1 MHHIGSHPSKSPT
14 PVGGRRLSLGYR
26 AASLK
31 QYVPFRISRHDPRR
45 PKFITRSSSDDDA
58 DGEKMDIDE
67 LARMLSAEAGRL
79 RSQGNANPSQSGEGI
94 SGMDWMEALNQI
106 SDGGFD
112 PIDFELLQ
120 ELGQISIQ
128 QQYSDSSNFLKGSEK
143 TSKTAIVAFL
153 AQYYSGMPFEDPVVV
168 FLKEYLPG
176 SQMIAANEVRV
187 LNHLSSIPPRDQKW
201 KVASQYPSKN
211 PPIVQLLGYFIAGP
225 SGRATAVEANE
236 NTVWIVSKWDGAA
249 PLTMYPSAQQTSGM
263 GLGRLFGAEKTSV
276 SNRKKMIR
284 AIIKGMLEAVE
295 FCHSNLVAHGTIGS
309 GTFFLSTYN
318 DQDWQRLIV
327 KLDSFGFASLG
338 GNAAQKYPYG
348 LRDKD
353 ASFQEAVRM
362 DKRQLAIVILECVL
376 SSLEDGGPS
385 DISSS
390 SSIERLLIDVYSWD
404 ITTFKEYVEE
414 ENAWSLG
421 VDFLDNA
428 LWDVLDMLISGQMDI
443 KNILKHSYFED

>member
-1 MHHIGSHPSKSPT
+1 MHRIGSQPSKKSPT
-14 PVGGRRLSLGYR
+14 PACSRRLPSLGYR

-31 QYVPFRISRHDPRR
+31 QYVPCRTSWHDPRR
-45 PKFITRSSSDDDA
+45 LTSISRRSSSDDEA
-58 DGEKMDIDE
+58 DGESTDIDE

-79 RSQGNANPSQSGEGI
+79 RSQESVRPSQTGEGI
-94 SGMDWMEALNQI
+94 SGSGWMEVLNRI

-143 TSKTAIVAFL
+143 TSQTAIVAFL

-225 SGRATAVEANE
+225 SGRSTTAEANE

-249 PLTMYPSAQQTSGM
+249 PLAMYPSAQQTSGM
-263 GLGRLFGAEKTSV
+263 GLGRLFGAEKT
-276 SNRKKMIR
+276 
-284 AIIKGMLEAVE
+284 A
-295 FCHSNLVAHGTIGS
+295 GS
-309 GTFFLSTYN
+309 H
-318 DQDWQRLIV
+318 R
-327 KLDSFGFASLG
+327 
-338 GNAAQKYPYG
+338 
-348 LRDKD
+348 
-353 ASFQEAVRM
+353 
-362 DKRQLAIVILECVL
+362 
-376 SSLEDGGPS
+376 
-385 DISSS
+385 
-390 SSIERLLIDVYSWD
+390 
-404 ITTFKEYVEE
+404 
-414 ENAWSLG
+414 
-421 VDFLDNA
+421 
-428 LWDVLDMLISGQMDI
+428 
-443 KNILKHSYFED
+443 